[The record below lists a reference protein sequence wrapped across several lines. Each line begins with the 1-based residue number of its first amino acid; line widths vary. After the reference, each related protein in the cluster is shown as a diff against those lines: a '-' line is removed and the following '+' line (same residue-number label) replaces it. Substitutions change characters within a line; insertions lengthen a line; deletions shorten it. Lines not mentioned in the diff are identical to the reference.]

1 MYAVGTNRICC
12 NLSLCVG
19 GDCYA
24 WIVSSC
30 AEDTS
35 PAQPRVSARARE
47 TETRQLIN
55 LARGECGEVARV
67 AWWAWQVTVTVH
79 CHCSLLTLLT
89 RGRGGPPPVPVA
101 CPECP
106 AHPVIQSR
114 EVALHLKWRIIS
126 AVFCSARLG

>member
-1 MYAVGTNRICC
+1 MSGGGTNRICC

-67 AWWAWQVTVTVH
+67 VLVAMASHRH
-79 CHCSLLTLLT
+79 CPLSLLTAHSPHQGQ
-89 RGRGGPPPVPVA
+89 GRPSTCASCLPRVPSAPSNPVA
-101 CPECP
+101 GSCVTFKMENYFNC
-106 AHPVIQSR
+106 V
-114 EVALHLKWRIIS
+114 L
-126 AVFCSARLG
+126 LG